1 MAQGSVT
8 KLIDTGI
15 WRRHILP
22 EINAGELISLS
33 AWRAGLAEF
42 IAVFLFVFLG
52 AGAVVVSG
60 SITGGAMDVSRVIL
74 ISVTHGLAITV
85 LAYATINISGG
96 HINPAV
102 TFAALVTRQISA
114 AKGLLYV
121 LCQLGGGAAG
131 AVLLLA
137 VTPGAADTN
146 LGSHAL
152 GAGVSPGAGLIIEM
166 VLTFGLVFVIFAT
179 AMDTTL
185 ESRGLRNF
193 APLAIGLTV
202 LLDSLVGIPVT
213 GASMNPARSFGPAL
227 VTWEWSNH
235 WLYWAG
241 PLLGGALAGL
251 TYRCVFWGRR
261 G

>member
-1 MAQGSVT
+1 MAEGKVT
-8 KLIDTGI
+8 NLIGTDI
-15 WRRHILP
+15 LRRFMLP
-22 EINAGELISLS
+22 EINAGELVSLS

-60 SITGGAMDVSRVIL
+60 GMAGDAMDFSRLIM

-102 TFAALVTRQISA
+102 TFAAMVTRQISA
-114 AKGLLYV
+114 ARGLLYV
-121 LCQLGGGAAG
+121 ISQLGGAAAG

-137 VTPGAADTN
+137 VAPGAEDTR
-146 LGSHAL
+146 LGGHSL
-152 GAGVSPGAGLIIEM
+152 GAQVSLEAGLLTEV

-179 AMDTTL
+179 AMDT
-185 ESRGLRNF
+185 RGLRNF
-193 APLAIGLTV
+193 APLAIGLAV
-202 LLDSLVGIPVT
+202 LVENLFGIPIT

-227 VTWEWSNH
+227 ITWEWSNH

-251 TYRCVFWGRR
+251 TYKHVFWAQRR
-261 G
+261 QR